1 MRDGDVVVIGG
12 GYAGVRL
19 AKRLDSTARVTLV
32 DRKEVFFHRIA
43 SLRAGVR
50 PEWSATP
57 FIPYDRLLRDGR
69 MVVGKAVRIDTAAT
83 AGRPGDGERL
93 PYDVVV
99 IASGADYPEPAR
111 FTGVTAE
118 ETMKSFAAHQR
129 KVAAAQHVLVVG
141 GGPSGVEL
149 SAEIRLARPDAR
161 VTLAHAGPT
170 LLHATG
176 SERAGRKALDWLESH
191 DVEVRLDSFIS
202 PATISA
208 PTATRTARSS
218 TPTSPSGPRAPPR
231 TRSGCAWPDTATG
244 SPRAATSRS
253 TAGSGPGMARRL
265 RGRRRQRRHRAED
278 HPCGARP
285 GRPRRPQHPR
295 VSAQFRQTPQG
306 APPLPAAAAHP
317 ADRALRPGRRND
329 PAARAG
335 RRERRAGRPDLRAG
349 QGEDPHDPVHE
360 APTRLHRHLSGLSG
374 LSGQPPA
381 TSAST
386 TRSTAAPPPC
396 VRPPATACRPLRPD
410 ARRRPAAAAARRGTR
425 MGGRRRG

>member
-19 AKRLDSTARVTLV
+19 TQQLASTAPVTLV

-50 PEWSATP
+50 PEWSVTP

-69 MVVGKAVRIDTAAT
+69 MVVGKAVSIDTTARQVVMAT
-83 AGRPGDGERL
+83 GERL

-118 ETMKSFAAHQR
+118 ETIESFAAHQR

-161 VTLAHAGPT
+161 VTLAHAGPA

-191 DVEVRLDSFIS
+191 DVDVRLDSFIS
-202 PATISA
+202 PGNDFGTYRDANGTVIDADVSF
-208 PTATRTARSS
+208 
-218 TPTSPSGPRAPPR
+218 
-231 TRSGCAWPDTATG
+231 WATG
-244 SPRAATSRS
+244 TTPNTLWLRLAGHGDWL
-253 TAGSGPGMARRL
+253 TASGHVKVDRRL
-265 RGRRRQRRHRAED
+265 RVQGRRDVFAVGDVNDATELKITPAALAQADLAAHNIRAHLQSSGRHRRE
-278 HPCGARP
+278 
-285 GRPRRPQHPR
+285 PR
-295 VSAQFRQTPQG
+295 
-306 APPLPAAAAHP
+306 LY
-317 ADRALRPGRRND
+317 
-329 PAARAG
+329 
-335 RRERRAGRPDLRAG
+335 
-349 QGEDPHDPVHE
+349 
-360 APTRLHRHLSGLSG
+360 
-374 LSGQPPA
+374 
-381 TSAST
+381 
-386 TRSTAAPPPC
+386 
-396 VRPPATACRPLRPD
+396 RPLRRTPLIVPFGSAD
-410 ARRRPAAAAARRGTR
+410 GMTLVPVLGGESAVL
-425 MGGRRRG
+425 GGRTSVLAKAKTLMTPYMRRQLGYTAT